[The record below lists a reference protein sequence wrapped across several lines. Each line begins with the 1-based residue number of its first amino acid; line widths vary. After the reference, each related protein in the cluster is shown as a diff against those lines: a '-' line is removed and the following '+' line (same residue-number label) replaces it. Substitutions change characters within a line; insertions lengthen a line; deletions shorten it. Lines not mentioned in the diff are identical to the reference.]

1 MIRES
6 IAAASIGAKMFH
18 HETNWGDVMF
28 HRETTRRHTPNTI
41 MISTAPIS
49 SGSHTAVLLAVG
61 GVAGC
66 TAGVGEA
73 GGCAVG
79 AAVGE
84 TPLTVAGGNG
94 VLVRV
99 GDGEGVGGT
108 AVAEGANPGMVG
120 AGAAASATRNQPAV
134 LSVRKNAHNI
144 SATFWLPR
152 RDGWVQSL
160 AISSASQTRPS
171 LRAFSPSIHK

>member
-1 MIRES
+1 
-6 IAAASIGAKMFH
+6 
-18 HETNWGDVMF
+18 MF
-28 HRETTRRHTPNTI
+28 HRETTRRHTPNTVT
-41 MISTAPIS
+41 ISTAPIS

-66 TAGVGEA
+66 AAGVEEA
-73 GGCAVG
+73 GGGAVS

-84 TPLTVAGGNG
+84 TAVTVASGNG

-108 AVAEGANPGMVG
+108 AVADGDGVGVVG
-120 AGAAASATRNQPAV
+120 AGTAAVAARNQPVV

-152 RDGWVQSL
+152 RDGWVQSS